1 MPFDACWQWRPLLR
15 AVVEPSSSATRC
27 VRAPAPACYTI
38 YALPLLTHSPLVLAA
53 GTAAP
58 FAITA
63 DDAPFVS
70 NNANVLIGHRPP
82 PPREAVPIG
91 ILLDS
96 LAGRSREAVARA
108 ADDAGRFVRV
118 RMQEQRAA

>member
-1 MPFDACWQWRPLLR
+1 MLAGSGARCF
-15 AVVEPSSSATRC
+15 VPSSSRPHLPQGVCVPLRLHVTPSVRCLSSRTR
-27 VRAPAPACYTI
+27 R
-38 YALPLLTHSPLVLAA
+38 SVLAA

-82 PPREAVPIG
+82 PARLVPIG

>member
-1 MPFDACWQWRPLLR
+1 VPLRLH
-15 AVVEPSSSATRC
+15 VTPSVRCLSSRTR
-27 VRAPAPACYTI
+27 R
-38 YALPLLTHSPLVLAA
+38 SVLAA

-82 PPREAVPIG
+82 PPRG
-91 ILLDS
+91 LCR
-96 LAGRSREAVARA
+96 LAFSWTRLQGEVVKQSPALQTMLGDLFE
-108 ADDAGRFVRV
+108 
-118 RMQEQRAA
+118 

>member
-1 MPFDACWQWRPLLR
+1 MPLR
-15 AVVEPSSSATRC
+15 LHVTPSVRCLSSRTR
-27 VRAPAPACYTI
+27 R
-38 YALPLLTHSPLVLAA
+38 SVLAA

-82 PPREAVPIG
+82 PPAR
-91 ILLDS
+91 LCR
-96 LAGRSREAVARA
+96 LAFSWTRLQGEVVKQSPALQTMLGDLFE
-108 ADDAGRFVRV
+108 
-118 RMQEQRAA
+118 